1 MSIPPDRE
9 RLLSERCPWC
19 SAEPGKKCHVR
30 GGTEETARPHLISP
44 APPTVH
50 GCAITVTSPDIGRT
64 DVVAE
69 LKAYGA
75 ATPEPATIDGIAIAA
90 EQAAKGALRY
100 AKLMSLA
107 VVEPDEWFALGD
119 KIKRF
124 SSGTVGEITGIRKA
138 AALIHAAAPGVTGV
152 LRSSTFCGTTATPES
167 MVTYQDRSEATCR
180 ACGGQG
186 ATDGYEPRLTIR
198 WASGASEE
206 LLEDDLLFGLRGGV
220 YVLP

>member
-1 MSIPPDRE
+1 MTKIV
-9 RLLSERCPWC
+9 LG
-19 SAEPGKKCHVR
+19 EPL
-30 GGTEETARPHLISP
+30 PMFY
-44 APPTVH
+44 

-69 LKAYGA
+69 LKTYGA
-75 ATPEPATIDGIAIAA
+75 AIPEPATIDGIEIAA

-124 SSGTVGEITGIRKA
+124 SSGTVGEITGIKKTA
-138 AALIHAAAPGVTGV
+138 VLIHAAAPGTVGAQ
-152 LRSSTFCGTTATPES
+152 RSSTFCGTTATPES
-167 MVTYQDRSEATCR
+167 MVTYQNRSEATCR
-180 ACGGQG
+180 ACGGQV

-198 WASGASEE
+198 WSNGASEE
-206 LLEDDLLFGLRGGV
+206 LLEDDLLFGLRAGA